1 MESGKISGRSKR
13 IQNLSSRLN
22 NELAA
27 GKVINDD
34 HNCNLATA
42 SNVRPVLEDQ
52 PAVLSVPVSDE
63 MNKFRVLRP
72 DFAKEGISS
81 CSFSSP
87 MSDLPWISTGGESQC
102 AVLSSVPVSAEMN
115 KPEVPCQETT
125 TNRISSCPSNQLS
138 APVATGIDSN
148 EPTP

>member
-1 MESGKISGRSKR
+1 MPRRSKR
-13 IQNLSSRLN
+13 SQNLSSRLN
-22 NELAA
+22 KKLAV
-27 GKVINDD
+27 GEEINDD

-42 SNVRPVLEDQ
+42 SNFRPVLEDQ

-63 MNKFRVLRP
+63 INKFEVLRP
-72 DFAKEGISS
+72 DFANEGISS

-87 MSDLPWISTGGESQC
+87 SASPRISTGDESQC

-115 KPEVPCQETT
+115 KPEVPCQEIT
-125 TNRISSCPSNQLS
+125 TNDISSCPSNQLS

>member
-22 NELAA
+22 NKLAA
-27 GKVINDD
+27 GEVINDD

-42 SNVRPVLEDQ
+42 SNFWPVLEDQ

-63 MNKFRVLRP
+63 MKM
-72 DFAKEGISS
+72 K
-81 CSFSSP
+81 
-87 MSDLPWISTGGESQC
+87 
-102 AVLSSVPVSAEMN
+102 
-115 KPEVPCQETT
+115 
-125 TNRISSCPSNQLS
+125 SCPSKQLS